1 MTFVIIVLL
10 LDVLAIILFVRD
22 KLKPGTFL
30 TISSFQTGFWAGVL
44 IVEFVAIGRGA
55 SSAGIWM
62 SVFTLYVY
70 CAAKSAVELTYRSL
84 TFLGLLIYA
93 IVGHRRAKAA
103 AKRGQYAQAH
113 NPSAPA
119 PLYPQYQSTPE
130 YQPNTAY
137 NSHDIPPV
145 EMYTQYAPPAQ
156 SGAANDYYQQQPVKP
171 AHMV

>member
-62 SVFTLYVY
+62 SVFTF
-70 CAAKSAVELTYRSL
+70 L

-145 EMYTQYAPPAQ
+145 EMYNQYAPPAQ